1 MMIDLHEIC
10 IRYSWRNTNSKCFS
24 KIWLLVNYS
33 LLVVTQRC
41 VVRTSMSVSN
51 GAVSCHPASM
61 VNFICF
67 TDEKSSLCQ
76 H

>member
-1 MMIDLHEIC
+1 
-10 IRYSWRNTNSKCFS
+10 
-24 KIWLLVNYS
+24 LVNYS